1 MPLTDELEKLNA
13 LHERGALT
21 DEEFML
27 AKKRL
32 LEGAPHEPES
42 PPLNPTGPESTLKR
56 LRRSIS
62 DRWIGGVC
70 GGLGELSGVPSWS
83 WRILFVLTA
92 FLHGLGLLMYVLLWI
107 FVPVQTVATARAE
120 DRLGPQPPPPGGNPL

>member
-1 MPLTDELEKLNA
+1 MPLPDDLEKLNA

-21 DEEFML
+21 DEEFSL

-32 LEGAPHEPES
+32 LEGAPDGDQRTSARPPEPKS
-42 PPLNPTGPESTLKR
+42 ALNR
-56 LRRSIS
+56 LHLSNG

-70 GGLGELSGVPSWS
+70 GGLGEFSGIPSWS

-107 FVPVQTVATARAE
+107 FVPRQVVT
-120 DRLGPQPPPPGGNPL
+120 PQPAVEPKE

>member
-1 MPLTDELEKLNA
+1 MPLPDELEKLNT

-21 DEEFML
+21 DEEFAL

-32 LEGAPHEPES
+32 LEGAPDDGQRASGRPPEPES
-42 PPLNPTGPESTLKR
+42 ALKR
-56 LRRSIS
+56 LRRSHD

-70 GGLGELSGVPSWS
+70 GGLGELSGIPSWS

-92 FLHGLGLLMYVLLWI
+92 FLQGLGLLMYLLLWI
-107 FVPVQTVATARAE
+107 FVPKQVCV
-120 DRLGPQPPPPGGNPL
+120 PQPVAVPGESARD

>member
-1 MPLTDELEKLNA
+1 MSLPDELEQLRA

-21 DEEFML
+21 DDEFAL

-32 LEGAPHEPES
+32 LEGAPDASKPSSARAES
-42 PPLNPTGPESTLKR
+42 ASALGR
-56 LRRSIS
+56 LRRSLS

-70 GGLGELSGVPSWS
+70 GGLGEHTGIPAWS

-92 FLHGLGLLMYVLLWI
+92 LLHGLGLLMYALLWI
-107 FVPVQTVATARAE
+107 FVPVEASTPKPVEVARE
-120 DRLGPQPPPPGGNPL
+120 

>member
-1 MPLTDELEKLNA
+1 MPLPDELEKLNA

-21 DEEFML
+21 DEEFAL

-32 LEGAPHEPES
+32 LEAAPEAANSTSRPNS
-42 PPLNPTGPESTLKR
+42 PAAYSTLAR
-56 LRRSIS
+56 LHRSIT
-62 DRWIGGVC
+62 DRWLGGVC
-70 GGLGELSGVPSWS
+70 GGLGALTGIPAWS

-107 FVPVQTVATARAE
+107 FVPVQVPALPKPIEAARE
-120 DRLGPQPPPPGGNPL
+120 

>member
-1 MPLTDELEKLNA
+1 MLLPDELEKLHA

-21 DEEFML
+21 DEEFSL

-32 LEGAPHEPES
+32 LEGAPDDGRRAS
-42 PPLNPTGPESTLKR
+42 ANPPPPGSTLNR
-56 LRRSIS
+56 LHRSGN

-70 GGLGELSGVPSWS
+70 GGLGELSGIPSWS

-107 FVPVQTVATARAE
+107 FVPKEVAA
-120 DRLGPQPPPPGGNPL
+120 PLPAAVPRE

>member
-1 MPLTDELEKLNA
+1 MPLPEDLEKLNA

-21 DEEFML
+21 DEEFAL

-32 LEGAPHEPES
+32 LEGTPDAREACTAK
-42 PPLNPTGPESTLKR
+42 PPASESTLSR
-56 LRRSIS
+56 LRRSIN

-70 GGLGELSGVPSWS
+70 GGLAELTGIPTWS

-92 FLHGLGLLMYVLLWI
+92 LLHGLGLLMYILLWI
-107 FVPVQTVATARAE
+107 FVPVQVVAPQPATAPRE
-120 DRLGPQPPPPGGNPL
+120 

>member
-1 MPLTDELEKLNA
+1 MPLPDELEKLNA

-21 DEEFML
+21 NEEFAL

-32 LEGAPHEPES
+32 LEGTPDEPGS
-42 PPLNPTGPESTLKR
+42 MSTLRR
-56 LRRSIS
+56 LRRSIN

-83 WRILFVLTA
+83 WRILFVLSA
-92 FLHGLGLLMYVLLWI
+92 FLHGLGLLMYILLWI
-107 FVPVQTVATARAE
+107 FVPAQVVA
-120 DRLGPQPPPPGGNPL
+120 PQPVNAPKE

>member
-1 MPLTDELEKLNA
+1 MPLPDELERLSA

-21 DEEFML
+21 DDEFVQ

-32 LEGAPHEPES
+32 LEAATDEP
-42 PPLNPTGPESTLKR
+42 PKPKSTLDG
-56 LRRSIS
+56 LRRSIH

-70 GGLGELSGVPSWS
+70 GGLGEVTGVPAWS

-92 FLHGLGLLMYVLLWI
+92 FLHGLGVLMYILLWI
-107 FVPVQTVATARAE
+107 FVPVQVVA
-120 DRLGPQPPPPGGNPL
+120 PQPAAVPKE

>member
-1 MPLTDELEKLNA
+1 LHA

-21 DEEFML
+21 AEEFAL

-32 LEGAPHEPES
+32 LEGTPNATTSAPRPEA
-42 PPLNPTGPESTLKR
+42 PSTLSR
-56 LRRSIS
+56 LHRSLT

-70 GGLGELSGVPSWS
+70 GGLGEQTGIPGWS

-92 FLHGLGLLMYVLLWI
+92 FLHGVGVLMYILLWI
-107 FVPVQTVATARAE
+107 FVPVQSAVVKPVEVARE
-120 DRLGPQPPPPGGNPL
+120 

>member
-1 MPLTDELEKLNA
+1 MPLPDELEKLTA

-21 DEEFML
+21 DEEFAL

-32 LEGAPHEPES
+32 LESAPGEGQRPS
-42 PPLNPTGPESTLKR
+42 PTRPDSQSALNR
-56 LRRSIS
+56 LHLSNS

-70 GGLGELSGVPSWS
+70 GGLGEFSGIPSWS

-107 FVPVQTVATARAE
+107 FVPRQVIA
-120 DRLGPQPPPPGGNPL
+120 PQPVVVPRE